1 MARGISGNSGK
12 VLAGTSTIAEL
23 TQWEAELA
31 KDTQTYNSQDGGVW
45 QKTVAGNK
53 KLSGTLTGKYDPDE
67 PIDAVLDSDAIVAL
81 RLYQNSLKYISCQA
95 RLGSLN
101 FSANMDTGEPEE
113 WTCTFESDGAV
124 SFV

>member
-12 VLAGTSTIAEL
+12 VLVATSTIAEL

-67 PIDAVLDSDAIVAL
+67 PIDAVLDTDALVAL
-81 RLYQNSLKYISCQA
+81 QLHQNTSKFISCQA
-95 RLGSLN
+95 RLGNLN
-101 FSANMDTGEPEE
+101 FSANIDTGEPEE

-124 SFV
+124 SFT